1 MGLVKNRAPDSLL
14 FVAVVTLGLVGLA
27 RTLEAPEP
35 SVNRLIGQSWVA
47 DHFPG
52 R

>member
-1 MGLVKNRAPDSLL
+1 MKKRAPDSLL

-27 RTLEAPEP
+27 RMFEAPEP
-35 SVNRLIGQSWVA
+35 SVNRLIGQGWPA

>member
-1 MGLVKNRAPDSLL
+1 MKNRAPDSLL

-35 SVNRLIGQSWVA
+35 SVTNRLIGQGWPA